1 MVEAASPVQTAGFGL
16 PVVAVAVS
24 AKRIAVA
31 AASAT
36 GAMRNGLNPPMD
48 FDR

>member
-16 PVVAVAVS
+16 PVVAVAVR
-24 AKRIAVA
+24 ARRIAVA
-31 AASAT
+31 AARAS
-36 GAMRNGLNPPMD
+36 GAIRKALTPPID